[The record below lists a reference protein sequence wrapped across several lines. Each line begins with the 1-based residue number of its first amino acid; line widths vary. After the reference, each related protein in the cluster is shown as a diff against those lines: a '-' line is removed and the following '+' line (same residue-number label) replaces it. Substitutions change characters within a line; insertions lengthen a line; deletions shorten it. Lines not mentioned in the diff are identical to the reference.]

1 MIATAVHAAAKVLN
15 DDTVSPGV
23 LGFAVVVVL
32 GVAVYFLLLS
42 FRKHIARVP
51 ATFDP
56 PASPPDTQS
65 PVSDPK
71 GATESGQSSPPESHT
86 GSGSQAAPAAAQ
98 ESARAQRDAGEDS
111 PNGSSP
117 D

>member
-1 MIATAVHAAAKVLN
+1 MIVTAVHAAAKVLN

-56 PASPPDTQS
+56 PPAPEPEKDTAHAEREAGDEA
-65 PVSDPK
+65 PTDP
-71 GATESGQSSPPESHT
+71 T
-86 GSGSQAAPAAAQ
+86 
-98 ESARAQRDAGEDS
+98 
-111 PNGSSP
+111 PN
-117 D
+117 